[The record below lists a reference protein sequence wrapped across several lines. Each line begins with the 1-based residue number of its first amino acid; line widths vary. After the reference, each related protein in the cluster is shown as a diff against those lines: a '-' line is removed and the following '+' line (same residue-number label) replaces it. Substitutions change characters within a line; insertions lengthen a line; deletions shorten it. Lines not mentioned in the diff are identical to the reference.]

1 MNFIEVNT
9 GNGHTMLLNL
19 DKVEG
24 ITEGAKDATS
34 RLAYSDGEYRVIA
47 EPYEDLVARIL
58 EMQRKK

>member
-1 MNFIEVNT
+1 MSFIEVNT

-19 DKVEG
+19 DKFES

-34 RLAYSDGEYRVIA
+34 RLAYPDGEYRVIA

>member
-19 DKVEG
+19 DY
-24 ITEGAKDATS
+24 IQSISEGAKDATS
-34 RLAYSDGEYRVIA
+34 KLEYADDGYRVIA
-47 EPYEDLVARIL
+47 EPYDDLVARIL